1 MVGVSLFCFAF
12 VWVLPCPGRASQ
24 VPQQQTYGSPPDSP
38 VTIVERLIDAG
49 RLPEAQNRLKILMSS
64 QGETRTTLYLEAKI
78 LLKEQRFNESIDKL
92 QRVLATFKPDS
103 EATEQLTR
111 RARSDDPLDS
121 EVYKLIGLNYV
132 LLDRLDL
139 AEPFLKAS
147 VEQAPDDYLAR
158 FHLGLLYYTTSR
170 FAGAESEF
178 RRVVSLRPAFAKA
191 HDMLGLTLEEIGNEE
206 AATESYRRAIEL
218 NREQKSQ
225 DSSPYLNLGRFLL
238 TKNRFAEG
246 LPVLQKA
253 VQLHPESAEGA
264 FLLGKALSKLGKESE
279 AVKALLQAI
288 QNNSNYAEP
297 HYLLSR
303 IYLSQGREADA
314 RQELQIFEQIKRMKS
329 GAK

>member
-1 MVGVSLFCFAF
+1 MALLFCFAI
-12 VWVLPCPGRASQ
+12 VWALPCLGRGRQIPEQHIDNLPS
-24 VPQQQTYGSPPDSP
+24 GSPI
-38 VTIVERLIDAG
+38 TIIEKLINSG
-49 RLPEAQNRLKILMSS
+49 RLDEAQNRLKLLMSS
-64 QGETRTTLYLEAKI
+64 GGETRTTLYLEAKI
-78 LLKEQRFNESIDKL
+78 LFKEQRFNASIDKL
-92 QRVLATFKPDS
+92 QRVLAASKPGSKAAERSTHD
-103 EATEQLTR
+103 
-111 RARSDDPLDS
+111 ARSDDPLDS
-121 EVYKLIGLNYV
+121 EAYKLIGLNYV

-147 VEQAPDDYLAR
+147 VEQAPNDYMAR

-178 RRVVSLRPAFAKA
+178 RRVISLRPAFAKG

-218 NREQKSQ
+218 NREQNLQ

-238 TKNRFAEG
+238 TMNRVAEA

-253 VQLHPESAEGA
+253 VQLNPKSAEGA
-264 FLLGKALSKLGKESE
+264 YLLGKALNKLGKESE

-288 QNNSNYAEP
+288 RNNPDYAEP

-314 RQELQIFEQIKRMKS
+314 RQALQIFEQIKKMQS